1 MEDNKDDLEKFFNI
15 EKEGPRPRKDISKYS
30 DVKEEFS
37 YALDELFE
45 KEKYSKL
52 DSDKNYDVELIEK
65 YVENLDLEQTNEEWF
80 EGIKNFSI
88 ENGYAANNKEYKENP
103 DKYKGNVGDVCE
115 ILRVIITGRRNSPDL
130 YSIMQILGKERINK
144 RIELFKKI
152 YK

>member
-1 MEDNKDDLEKFFNI
+1 MYKVFIDGKSGTTGLRII
-15 EKEGPRPRKDISKYS
+15 ERFQNRD
-30 DVKEEFS
+30 
-37 YALDELFE
+37 
-45 KEKYSKL
+45 
-52 DSDKNYDVELIEK
+52 DVELIEK